1 MKLSYKKLCLLA
13 IFHIVFSALNTQ
25 AQPNYKEIIYDT
37 YVGSNMDKWLV
48 VINEMERNTKK
59 NTKEQKQELISYYY
73 GYIGHLIRNKN
84 YEKAEV
90 FIPKGEK
97 LIHEALKEQPYS
109 PTLHAYKASFIGFR
123 ISLNKLKAFTLGSE
137 SSENLE
143 FALKSDPNNVQ
154 ALVDK
159 GNSLFHMPAIF
170 GGNKAEGMRL
180 FIKAMKIMEQTG
192 KTDQN
197 WFYLNLLT
205 IIGKSYTKLDKL
217 QEAKLVYEKT
227 LRKEPNYKLVK
238 EVLYPELLR
247 KMN

>member
-1 MKLSYKKLCLLA
+1 MRSFNKKIGFFILLCLSISCLRAEAQSNYKK
-13 IFHIVFSALNTQ
+13 
-25 AQPNYKEIIYDT
+25 IIYDT
-37 YVGSNMDKWLV
+37 YIGGDIDKWIV
-48 VINEMERNTKK
+48 IINEMEKKTNTAD
-59 NTKEQKQELISYYY
+59 QKLELISYYY

-84 YEKAEV
+84 YEKAEI
-90 FIPKGEK
+90 FIPKGEM
-97 LIHEALKEQPYS
+97 LINSTLKEQPNN
-109 PTLHAYKASFIGFR
+109 PTLHAHKASFIGFR

-137 SSENLE
+137 SDENLE
-143 FALKSDPNNVQ
+143 IALKTDPNNVQ

-170 GGNKAEGMRL
+170 GGDKVEAMKL

-205 IIGKSYTKLDKL
+205 IIGKSYAKLDKL
-217 QEAKLVYEKT
+217 PEAKLVYEKT

-247 KMN
+247 RMK

>member
-1 MKLSYKKLCLLA
+1 MRLSYKKLCFLA
-13 IFHIVFSALNTQ
+13 ALSIIIPTLSIQ
-25 AQPNYKEIIYDT
+25 AQNYKKIIYDT
-37 YVGSNMDKWLV
+37 YIGGDMDKWLV
-48 VINEMERNTKK
+48 VINEMERTSKTS
-59 NTKEQKQELISYYY
+59 TKEQKQELISYYY

-84 YEKAEV
+84 YDKAETY
-90 FIPKGEK
+90 IPKGEK
-97 LIHEALKEQPYS
+97 LISEALKEQPS
-109 PTLHAYKASFIGFR
+109 NPTLHAYKASFIGFR
-123 ISLNKLKAFTLGSE
+123 ITLNKLKAFTLGSE

-143 FALKSDPNNVQ
+143 LALKSDPNNIQ

-170 GGNKAEGMRL
+170 GGNKTEGLKL
-180 FIKAMKIMEQTG
+180 FIKAMKIMEQSG

-205 IIGKSYTKLDKL
+205 VIGKSYSKLDKL

-247 KMN
+247 RMK